1 MKKILLILFSSIFLL
16 VSCDTLQTNNTVTVG
31 TNNSYWRYDYYY
43 RNYYRYN
50 RQFYWNYPRQK
61 VIIKQRPQ
69 RKNHNFRGNF
79 EKYEYK
85 RVERIF

>member
-31 TNNSYWRYDYYY
+31 TNNSYLRYDYYY
-43 RNYYRYN
+43 RYN
-50 RQFYWNYPRQK
+50 RQLYWNYPRQK

-69 RKNHNFRGNF
+69 RK
-79 EKYEYK
+79 KK
-85 RVERIF
+85 S